1 MKKRF
6 LVLATLVVGLG
17 LAACSVDT
25 SGLEDAAN
33 DLEQQME
40 EASDKLDEEMDKV
53 DEEVDKAEDGATTS
67 TVMYQCPDDC
77 QNGPAFFKEGPCKGC
92 GKEMVEI

>member
-6 LVLATLVVGLG
+6 FILAALVVGLG
-17 LAACSVDT
+17 LTACSVDT
-25 SGLEDAAN
+25 SGLEDAAS
-33 DLEQQME
+33 DLEEQLD
-40 EASDKLDEEMDKV
+40 EASDKMDEEM
-53 DEEVDKAEDGATTS
+53 EKAEEEAEATS

-77 QNGPAFFKEGPCKGC
+77 ENGPAYFKEGPCKTC

>member
-6 LVLATLVVGLG
+6 LIMATIVVGLG
-17 LAACSVDT
+17 LTACSVDT

-33 DLEQQME
+33 DLEEQMD
-40 EASDKLDEEMDKV
+40 EASDKLDEEMDK
-53 DEEVDKAEDGATTS
+53 AEDESEVTS

-77 QNGPAFFKEGPCKGC
+77 ENGPAYFKEGPCKSC
-92 GKEMVEI
+92 GKDMVEI